1 MVRAPFTTR
10 KCDHAHSAANT
21 NSEVRKNFL
30 KRSGGLRLRSGY
42 ALPEPEAAAAPS
54 LILIVAEC
62 CGRNAGYPVG
72 WGTGARI
79 RRWRVS
85 IPALSV
91 AEWEHSSTIDHVSSR
106 PP

>member
-54 LILIVAEC
+54 LILIVAESYLDC
-62 CGRNAGYPVG
+62 RAAVQDEISFDEIERNH
-72 WGTGARI
+72 I
-79 RRWRVS
+79 
-85 IPALSV
+85 
-91 AEWEHSSTIDHVSSR
+91 
-106 PP
+106 

>member
-1 MVRAPFTTR
+1 MVRAPSSTR

-62 CGRNAGYPVG
+62 CGRNAGYP
-72 WGTGARI
+72 TPPAQ
-79 RRWRVS
+79 
-85 IPALSV
+85 IPASPLGHG
-91 AEWEHSSTIDHVSSR
+91 APTLGA
-106 PP
+106 

>member
-54 LILIVAEC
+54 LILIVAESYLDC
-62 CGRNAGYPVG
+62 RA
-72 WGTGARI
+72 A
-79 RRWRVS
+79 
-85 IPALSV
+85 
-91 AEWEHSSTIDHVSSR
+91 SSTFQSR
-106 PP
+106 TRAPLEPPQSAVINRREAPG

>member
-54 LILIVAEC
+54 VAV
-62 CGRNAGYPVG
+62 GTPV
-72 WGTGARI
+72 TR
-79 RRWRVS
+79 
-85 IPALSV
+85 
-91 AEWEHSSTIDHVSSR
+91 R
-106 PP
+106 PPHRSPQAR

>member
-1 MVRAPFTTR
+1 MVRAPSSTR

-54 LILIVAEC
+54 LILIVAESYLDC
-62 CGRNAGYPVG
+62 RAAGRQTKAS
-72 WGTGARI
+72 
-79 RRWRVS
+79 RVAS
-85 IPALSV
+85 
-91 AEWEHSSTIDHVSSR
+91 ESSR
-106 PP
+106 PVIAWIMAAVRLSGTIWAQSRCTT